1 MYKMG
6 IITQYPKRN
15 LSKAAPR
22 QKKYP
27 YLLKGI
33 PVTHNNQVW
42 SIDITYVPMEKGF
55 MYLAAVID
63 WHSRYVMSW
72 KLSNTMTVEFCKEC
86 LQEAID
92 NYGAPKIFNSDQG
105 SQFTSEKFTNIWQ
118 ENKLDNVQ
126 ISMDGRGRATDN
138 AFIERVWR
146 CVKQEKI
153 YINKFE
159 NGTQLWMA
167 LIEYFNFYNHDRPH
181 QSLDYKSPVEIYQP
195 SVVNILTDN
204 NKEKVAKRNLTTST
218 SNE

>member
-1 MYKMG
+1 
-6 IITQYPKRN
+6 
-15 LSKAAPR
+15 
-22 QKKYP
+22 
-27 YLLKGI
+27 
-33 PVTHNNQVW
+33 
-42 SIDITYVPMEKGF
+42 
-55 MYLAAVID
+55 
-63 WHSRYVMSW
+63 
-72 KLSNTMTVEFCKEC
+72 
-86 LQEAID
+86 
-92 NYGAPKIFNSDQG
+92 
-105 SQFTSEKFTNIWQ
+105 
-118 ENKLDNVQ
+118 
-126 ISMDGRGRATDN
+126 MDGRGRATDN
-138 AFIERVWR
+138 AFIERVWH